1 MFEIISFTIITWLVF
16 YLLVFR
22 PKHKRLNDRKAVYEK
37 VVKGDWVLLQSGL
50 YAYVKDLSKDL
61 VEVSIDE
68 NDIKTM
74 TFNKTS
80 VVKRLKAKPEIG
92 DTK

>member
-50 YAYVKDLSKDL
+50 YAYVKDLSQDL
-61 VEVSIDE
+61 VKVSIDE
-68 NDIKTM
+68 NDMKTM

-80 VVKRLKAKPEIG
+80 VVKRLNAKPEIG